1 MDKMN
6 EHVAYRAVAQKL
18 VPPDLVG
25 HVLQRPELMSRLVSM
40 RAHRITVLHAPA
52 GYGKTFSMRMFY
64 NQLSEAGEQV
74 AWVSIDTADCD
85 LPRLLLLLRAAL
97 FGLDGGGE
105 KLLFEAP
112 PCTLFLDDFERLLSK
127 GAAFNPI
134 ALLADILPA
143 HVRLV
148 LGTRVLGSS
157 GLARYRVSQVLAEL
171 DCSVLRFSRQEADTY
186 FKMVCKRDC
195 PPELLALVYQR
206 TEGWPAAQQLIA
218 LAFNQPR
225 AGFDPL
231 QNALLPQELTEYLAD
246 EVFEVQSRN
255 LREFLLDTAML
266 CLFTAELCDHL
277 LQRNNSQAMIDELLG
292 QGLPLQS
299 RADGWYSY
307 HPLFAEQ
314 LRRIGAERP
323 TQESRELALRAGHW
337 FLEKERPHDAIGY
350 LLRAQAYE
358 EAIAVLDSVAQ
369 SMLVRAQFNTLIDW
383 CGRLPRRILKQH
395 RMLCILYGTALA
407 YAGEGRQARFWLR
420 YLALVGRSRP
430 DDVAFNESVRS
441 LELLIR
447 QFGLPDYAYV
457 NRVVEESRS
466 LLEHG
471 NPLVRGREATLLA
484 LVALSRSDFV
494 QAEQCVMEAKRIHRA
509 AGNMVGL
516 GNIFYVEAAVA
527 ATQGRLVE
535 ALAHIDSVDRMT
547 NHADSY
553 VAPGLLHLFSAGFRM
568 QVAYELGRMT
578 EVDGFLNRYG
588 EVVRKAA
595 SFQSVLS
602 LALVE
607 ARIAAMRNNPGF
619 AVQLLDDLANY
630 HPLAQ
635 TLEGQRMIDFELAR
649 LAINAGNQSKI
660 QAYADLLLQT
670 PFDLE
675 QLAHLS
681 PAEDAEG
688 AGLAHA
694 RLMLHSGGDW
704 LLRGL
709 ALLQALLEH
718 AERSGRRWR
727 QNKLL
732 ILYAVGLRLAGNEPA
747 ACEAMGEAVRLAGE
761 TGVMRSFFD
770 EGPNALALLGML
782 NQQKGLAL
790 TPSQQAHFDTLLGQL
805 ATQPV
810 SQRPMGSA
818 SLTPRELEI
827 LRALAAGICNKRI
840 AKDMDIA
847 PNTVKW
853 HLASIYSKLLVRNR
867 VQAIDQARRQGLL
880 YGEHA

>member
-1 MDKMN
+1 MN

-25 HVLQRPELMSRLVSM
+25 QVLQRPELLTRLAAM

-74 AWVSIDTADCD
+74 AWVSIDSADCD

-112 PCTLFLDDFERLLSK
+112 PCTLFMDDFERLLSK

-134 ALLADILPA
+134 ALLADILPS

-171 DCSVLRFSRQEADTY
+171 DTDALRFTRQEADAY
-186 FKMVCKRDC
+186 FRMVCKQEYSS
-195 PPELLALVYQR
+195 ELLGAVYDR

-218 LAFNQPR
+218 LAFNQSR

-231 QNALLPQELTEYLAD
+231 RSTLLPQELTEYLVD
-246 EVFEVQSRN
+246 ELFEVQNRN
-255 LREFLLDTAML
+255 LRDFLLDTAML
-266 CLFTAELCDHL
+266 CTFTAGLCDHL
-277 LQRNNSQAMIDELLG
+277 LQRSNSDAMIDELLA

-299 RADGWYSY
+299 RGDGWYSY

-314 LRRIGAERP
+314 LRRIGAARP
-323 TQESRELALRAGHW
+323 EGETSNLALRAGRW
-337 FLEKERPHDAIGY
+337 FLEQDRPHEAIGY
-350 LLRAQAYE
+350 LLHAQAHD
-358 EAIAVLDSVAQ
+358 EAIAVLDAIAQ
-369 SMLVRAQFNTLIDW
+369 SMLVRAQFNTLVDW
-383 CGRLPRRILKQH
+383 CRAVPRSILKQH
-395 RMLCILYGTALA
+395 RSLCILYATALA
-407 YAGEGRQARFWLR
+407 YAGESRPARFWLR
-420 YLALVGRSRP
+420 YLALVARHHP
-430 DDVAFNESVRS
+430 EDQAFGDSVRS
-441 LELLIR
+441 LELLVQ
-447 QFGLPDYAYV
+447 QFGLPDFAQISQV
-457 NRVVEESRS
+457 AEESHS
-466 LLEHG
+466 LLDH
-471 NPLVRGREATLLA
+471 NDPIVRGREASLLA
-484 LVALSRSDFV
+484 LAALSRSDFV
-494 QAEQCVMEAKRIHRA
+494 QAEQRVMEAKRIHRA

-516 GNIFYVEAAVA
+516 GNAFYIEAAVA
-527 ATQGRLVE
+527 ATQGRLIE

-547 NHADSY
+547 AHGDTY
-553 VAPGLLHLFSAGFRM
+553 VAPGVLHLFSAGFRM
-568 QVAYELGRMT
+568 QVTYELGRMT

-588 EVVRKAA
+588 ELVRKAP
-595 SFQSVLS
+595 SFQSVLK
-602 LALVE
+602 LTIVE
-607 ARIAAMRNNPGF
+607 ARIAAMRNNAGL

-635 TLEGQRMIDFELAR
+635 TAEGQRLIDFELAR
-649 LAINAGNQSKI
+649 LAITAGNQSKI
-660 QAYADLLLQT
+660 QAYADMLLQT
-670 PFDLE
+670 PFDLD
-675 QLAHLS
+675 LLS
-681 PAEDAEG
+681 SISSIEDAEG

-694 RLMLHSGGDW
+694 RLMLHAGGDW

-727 QNKLL
+727 HNKLL

-747 ACEAMGEAVRLAGE
+747 ACEAMGEAVRLAGD

-770 EGPNALALLGML
+770 EGPHALALLGML
-782 NQQKGLAL
+782 NQQKGLSL

-827 LRALAAGICNKRI
+827 LRALAAGVCNKRI